1 MRILYICVTLCTSF
15 LLCQRPLYDYNYWV
29 GLCCS
34 MIRFYHLI
42 WAAIPVFR
50 WILVI
55 WSSIMLF
62 VQVSIY
68 YFQGHIGAGSSWYS
82 WTIVL
87 LWTETIDA
95 LQKAILKSRLL
106 GKSRTVFLLFLLI
119 FGIFSLTLQRGKG
132 YGSFRAG
139 VCACG
144 GIGRRVGLRIQWFRS
159 CRFESCQAHMRYL

>member
-1 MRILYICVTLCTSF
+1 MFHRVCLKQVWFRSNDANLMDNFISYVKIIIFLFIRPTRRMLQKSRSSAIWQSQFWQPKIFGDCHHDDSF
-15 LLCQRPLYDYNYWV
+15 RRSV
-29 GLCCS
+29 
-34 MIRFYHLI
+34 
-42 WAAIPVFR
+42 
-50 WILVI
+50 
-55 WSSIMLF
+55 
-62 VQVSIY
+62 
-68 YFQGHIGAGSSWYS
+68 
-82 WTIVL
+82 
-87 LWTETIDA
+87 WTETIDT

-132 YGSFRAG
+132 YGSFYAG